1 MSVMSRSLRNL
12 TRNKS
17 RTAIVV
23 FIVGFA
29 LAVFLTSSMVS
40 SSVSSNVSSLSE
52 NLEAAITVRPA
63 GSSDIGMM
71 RPDQELIDES
81 ILDEIWT
88 VANIKAVNPI
98 VTKMEFE
105 DSSTSFRMGTLVQ
118 AMDPSQGVFLT
129 SGGTVTISSGRTL
142 NAGDVNSTVAIVG
155 EEFASTK
162 SLSVGSIFS
171 ANGTSF
177 TVVGIFTTGT
187 LFGGQSVIMPY
198 EAAKEAY
205 NISGINVVYVTASS
219 LYAVDYVV
227 EDLQALLGTD
237 EYDITSV
244 AATSEAMMSSIQES
258 MDAIASS
265 SKFGAWISVA
275 TAGAVMTFVMVL
287 VGRERTKE
295 IGVLKALGFS
305 KSKISAQLLTESVA
319 FSMLGLVIG
328 VAIALVFAPSIAGV
342 FMDSSSSGSSTSD
355 APATGGSPSM
365 PGGDRDS
372 LSPGASTA
380 GLSDLTLTP
389 ALLILG
395 LVLAVGLGALGSL
408 YPILSALR
416 LTPAEALR
424 YDF

>member
-1 MSVMSRSLRNL
+1 
-12 TRNKS
+12 
-17 RTAIVV
+17 
-23 FIVGFA
+23 
-29 LAVFLTSSMVS
+29 
-40 SSVSSNVSSLSE
+40 
-52 NLEAAITVRPA
+52 
-63 GSSDIGMM
+63 MM

-129 SGGTVTISSGRTL
+129 SGGTVIISSGRTL

-395 LVLAVGLGALGSL
+395 LVLAIGLGALGSL